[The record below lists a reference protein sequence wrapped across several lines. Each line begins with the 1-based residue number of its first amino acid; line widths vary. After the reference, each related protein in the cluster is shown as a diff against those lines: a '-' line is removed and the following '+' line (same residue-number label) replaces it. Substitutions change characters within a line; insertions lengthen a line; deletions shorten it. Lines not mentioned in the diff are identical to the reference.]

1 VAAGLR
7 PGGLK
12 TDQQSWRRTL
22 RKRSFR
28 SFAGNLARAAG
39 ACVLALSLCSLAR
52 AQNADADFFKGKT
65 IRVIVPTPAGG
76 LYDEFSRLI
85 ARHMARHI
93 PDTPVMI
100 VQNMGGAAGLV
111 AANYMANVAPRD
123 GLTIAAAH
131 GSTMTAPILSPDAAK
146 FDINTLSWLGSIT
159 KDPFVAYV
167 WHTAPVQSLEDLKT
181 KEGIF
186 GGNAVGSA
194 SIDYAIVAK
203 ALFGFKIKIITGYAN
218 STDVK
223 LAMERGELHGTF
235 GNGWSSLKVDQPDW
249 VKDHKVT
256 ILTQFGLSRHPE
268 MPDVPM
274 FIDLAKNE
282 ADRQA
287 LELLLSRQ
295 EYSRPYYAPP
305 QLAPARLAILRHAF
319 DETMK
324 DPGFLADAARIKA
337 PVDGPVS
344 GEEVANAARR
354 IAATS
359 PDVIKRVVGMFAD
372 FQKGKIK

>member
-1 VAAGLR
+1 MRKCLFPSTPAKGLVKLAGVCL
-7 PGGLK
+7 
-12 TDQQSWRRTL
+12 
-22 RKRSFR
+22 
-28 SFAGNLARAAG
+28 LAISLMG
-39 ACVLALSLCSLAR
+39 AAR
-52 AQNADADFFKGKT
+52 AQNADAEFYKGKT
-65 IRVIVPTPAGG
+65 IRVIAPTPAGG

-93 PDTPVMI
+93 PETPVMI

-131 GSTMTAPILSPDAAK
+131 GSTMTAPILSPEGAK
-146 FDINTLSWLGSIT
+146 FDINALSWLGSIT

-167 WHTAPVQSLEDLKT
+167 WHTAPVQSLDDLKT

-186 GGNAVGSA
+186 GGNSVGSA
-194 SIDYAIVAK
+194 SIDYAIAAK
-203 ALFGFKIKIITGYAN
+203 ALFGLKVRIITGYAN

-235 GNGWSSLKVDQPDW
+235 GNGWSSLKVDQPSW
-249 VKDHKVT
+249 ITERKVT

-282 ADRQA
+282 ADHQA

-305 QLAPARLAILRHAF
+305 QIPAGRLAILRRAF
-319 DETMK
+319 DETMT
-324 DPGFLADAARIKA
+324 DPAFLADAARIKA
-337 PVDGPVS
+337 PVDGPVN
-344 GEEVANAARR
+344 GEAVSAAARR

-372 FQKGKIK
+372 FQSGK